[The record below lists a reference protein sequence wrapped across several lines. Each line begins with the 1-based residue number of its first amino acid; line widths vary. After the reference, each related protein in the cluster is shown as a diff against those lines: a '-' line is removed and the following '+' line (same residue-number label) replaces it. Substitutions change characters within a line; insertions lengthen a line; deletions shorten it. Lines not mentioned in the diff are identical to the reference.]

1 MRFVPKAIVGAVA
14 VAGIFAV
21 GACGSPAATTQ
32 NAPQPPA
39 AVRVGLLLAGP
50 THDGGFMEAGY
61 NGAKRA
67 EQQFGAEITV
77 IDRVAPQ
84 QPELERAMREL
95 ARGGVDLVVAQ
106 GGQNNAAAKVVAAEF
121 PQTKFVVTQSDVTGP
136 NLASY
141 EVLQEQSAWL
151 AGAAAGL
158 LTESGVVGHMSGI
171 RPVPGL
177 KGRAAFVDGVAHTNP
192 AARVLTNFSGDQD
205 DVELARRIATAE
217 LDAGA
222 DQIFTMLNAGRP
234 GVAEAIRAAGK
245 GRQFGNV
252 RDFAADDPA
261 VFAGSAIADS
271 GVAVF
276 RAIEDFANGRLHGGE
291 NVRIGLEAP
300 EAVRLTLAPDVPE
313 HVRAEL
319 DALSKRIV
327 DGEIEVNTTYSG
339 PEFPNP

>member
-1 MRFVPKAIVGAVA
+1 MVSAVA
-14 VAGIFAV
+14 TAGIFAA
-21 GACGSPAATTQ
+21 GACGAPAVSDR
-32 NAPQPPA
+32 NAPESGPA
-39 AVRVGLLLAGP
+39 EVRVGLLLAGP

-67 EQQFGAEITV
+67 EQQLGAQITV
-77 IDRVAPQ
+77 VDRVAPR
-84 QPELERAMREL
+84 QPELEAAMRDL

-121 PQTKFVVTQSDVTGP
+121 PQTTFVVTQSDVTGP

-158 LTESGVVGHMSGI
+158 LTKSGVVGHMSGI

-205 DVELARRIATAE
+205 DIPLARRIATAE

-222 DQIFTMLNAGRP
+222 DYIFTMLNAGRP
-234 GVAEAIRAAGK
+234 GVAEAIRATGK

-252 RDFAADDPA
+252 RDFTADDPA
-261 VFAGSAIADS
+261 VFAGSAVADS
-271 GVAVF
+271 GEAVF
-276 RAIEDFANGRLHGGE
+276 RAIGDFAHGRLHGGE
-291 NVRIGLEAP
+291 NVRIGLESP
-300 EAVRLTLAPDVPE
+300 EAVRLTLAPDVPD

-319 DALSKRIV
+319 DRLGRQIV
-327 DGEIEVNTTYSG
+327 DGEVEVKTTYTG